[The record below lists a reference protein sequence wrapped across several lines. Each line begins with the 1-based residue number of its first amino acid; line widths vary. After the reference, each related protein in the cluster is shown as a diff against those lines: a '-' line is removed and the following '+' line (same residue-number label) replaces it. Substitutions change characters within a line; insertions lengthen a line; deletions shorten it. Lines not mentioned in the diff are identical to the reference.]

1 MALGIKGFL
10 PSRPQRRQR
19 FNLTNPQYLLAQAL
33 QKGISTGPARGGMVE
48 GLSRLGQAFIAK
60 QARDEAEEKFKQ
72 REAAYDARVEA
83 RNTALQRA
91 LGQMQ
96 PREVMVGSDAP
107 RIGAVPKYET
117 RSDLPG
123 AIQTL
128 GGNQDLAELAYQLQ
142 IKEMDRKNALN
153 QALRMRELGLTDKFD
168 EMILADRLRGDR
180 DTRNR
185 TLNDRLARERDVIN
199 TTNRALLNETQ
210 EANRQRRTY
219 GLPLLPMPSLNQ
231 TASPSSLGANQPSI
245 PQTVAPEASQES
257 APVAAEITIPEA
269 AAKAAGLK
277 KEAEREA
284 ALKVKRKEALPSM
297 KAGIQAKLDALPL
310 LERNMNKVFSLS
322 RADGTFGRTGLL
334 SRNLS
339 PSGNQAQLD
348 QAVVQFKGLVGLDR
362 LVRLKQEG
370 GTLGALS
377 ATEMDLL
384 VSTAGS
390 LDTLT
395 NPQTLRDN
403 IETVMYLYKKGIG
416 GDIKKFNEIYPN
428 ETPFRELVV
437 PELTFEQNNEPTAAP
452 TINEDT
458 QELIDRYAP
467 RGS

>member
-33 QKGISTGPARGGMVE
+33 KKGIATGPARGGMVE
-48 GLSRLGQAFIAK
+48 GLARLGQSFIAK

-72 REAAYDARVEA
+72 REAAYDARVAA
-83 RNTALQRA
+83 RDAALQKA

-96 PREVMVGSDAP
+96 PREVPLPTTEAAP
-107 RIGAVPKYET
+107 RYGMLPG
-117 RSDLPG
+117 DLPA

-128 GGNQDLAELAYQLQ
+128 GGNRDLSDMAYQLQ
-142 IKEMDRKNALN
+142 MKDMDRKNALN
-153 QALRMRELGLTDKFD
+153 QALQMRKLQLGDKLAGIELTSNLS
-168 EMILADRLRGDR
+168 
-180 DTRNR
+180 
-185 TLNDRLARERDVIN
+185 RENNLIN
-199 TTNRALLNETQ
+199 TTNRAAIRENQ
-210 EANRQRRTY
+210 EINKQRRTY
-219 GLPLLPMPSLNQ
+219 GLPPLPMPSLNQ
-231 TASPSSLGANQPSI
+231 TANPPLLDANQPLI

-257 APVAAEITIPEA
+257 APVAAEMTIPEA

-284 ALKVKRKEALPSM
+284 ALKVKRKEALPST
-297 KAGIQAKLDALPL
+297 KAGVQAKLDALPL

-428 ETPFRELVV
+428 ETPFEELVV
-437 PELTFEQNNEPTAAP
+437 PELTFEQNNESTAAP
-452 TINEDT
+452 LINDDV
-458 QELIDRYAP
+458 QELMDRYAP
-467 RGS
+467 RGR

>member
-1 MALGIKGFL
+1 MALGIRGFL
-10 PSRPQRRQR
+10 PTRPQRRQR

-107 RIGAVPKYET
+107 RIGVVPKYET

-297 KAGIQAKLDALPL
+297 KAGVQAKLDALPL

-339 PSGNQAQLD
+339 PS
-348 QAVVQFKGLVGLDR
+348 
-362 LVRLKQEG
+362 
-370 GTLGALS
+370 
-377 ATEMDLL
+377 
-384 VSTAGS
+384 
-390 LDTLT
+390 
-395 NPQTLRDN
+395 
-403 IETVMYLYKKGIG
+403 
-416 GDIKKFNEIYPN
+416 
-428 ETPFRELVV
+428 
-437 PELTFEQNNEPTAAP
+437 
-452 TINEDT
+452 
-458 QELIDRYAP
+458 
-467 RGS
+467 